1 MQRIARPLHRL
12 LSPWLVLPLFVSAAT
27 GMAYRFG
34 RTWFG
39 IEKPVGA
46 RILEFHTGAA
56 FGEIYETA
64 FMAVSGLGL
73 LALTVSGGWLLWR
86 SRAKQGARRWH
97 RVAAWG
103 MLPPL
108 LATSVTGLGYHFGEA
123 WFGFEK
129 DTLKLLMNIHQGS
142 WLGPKLRAFYILL
155 VGGGLLTL
163 MGTGVALLMKK
174 GGAKSEAPAKA

>member
-1 MQRIARPLHRL
+1 MQRIARPLHRR

-39 IEKPVGA
+39 IEKPLGN

-56 FGEIYETA
+56 FGATFA
-64 FMAVSGLGL
+64 AVFMAVAGLGL
-73 LALTVSGGWLLWR
+73 FALTVSGGWLLWR
-86 SRAKQGARRWH
+86 SRAKHGARRWH
-97 RVAAWG
+97 RIAAWL

-108 LATSVTGLGYHFGEA
+108 LASSVTGLGYHFGEA
-123 WFGFEK
+123 WFGFEEG
-129 DTLKLLMNIHQGS
+129 TLKLLMSIHQGS

-163 MGTGVALLMKK
+163 LVTGVAMLRKK
-174 GGAKSEAPAKA
+174 AW